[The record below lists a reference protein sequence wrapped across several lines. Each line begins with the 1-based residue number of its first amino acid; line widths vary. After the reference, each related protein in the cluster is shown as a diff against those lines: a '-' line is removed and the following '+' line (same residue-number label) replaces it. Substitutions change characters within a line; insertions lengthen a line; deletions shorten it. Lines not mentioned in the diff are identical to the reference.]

1 MKDVGLLIFRVLLVA
16 IFPISAYY
24 KIVQWPGI
32 ANVLDKAGMPFA
44 TYVAGL
50 GTGVEMVFPF
60 LIILGLWTRPAAAG
74 LILYT
79 VIATYIGHPFW
90 KVAPE
95 AYFGQLMSFMKN
107 IGIIGSLIGLMAV
120 GPGRLA
126 LQPNRD

>member
-1 MKDVGLLIFRVLLVA
+1 MKDLGLLVFRILLVA

-24 KIVQWPGI
+24 KIIQWPGI
-32 ANVLDKAGMPFA
+32 ANMIDKAGVPYA

-50 GTGVEMVFPF
+50 GTGVEMLFPF

-79 VIATYIGHPFW
+79 LAATYIGHPIW
-90 KVAPE
+90 KVE
-95 AYFGQLMSFMKN
+95 AAAFFGQLMSFMKN
-107 IGIIGSLIGLMAV
+107 IGIIGALIGLMAV

-126 LQPNRD
+126 LKPDRD